1 MLASVVRVRPGS
13 SLPDSIQIMRAVVV
27 ADGELTWD
35 VVADPEPGE
44 GEVLI
49 RVVAAGVNRADLL
62 QRRGLYPPP
71 PGAPEGL
78 GLECSGE
85 VVGVGPGVTRRR
97 VGDLVC
103 ALLPGGGYAEL
114 VTVDEGLTMSIP
126 GGLSVEDAAGVPEV
140 ACTVWS
146 NVFDVARLQPGE
158 SLLVHGGAGGIGTF
172 AIQLGVAKTARVFT
186 TARKENHADLRE
198 LGAEVT
204 VDYRDGDFVSVVQG
218 LGGADVILDNVG
230 AANLA
235 SNVDA
240 LAPDGRIAIIGFQ
253 GGRHAD
259 LDLARLMGKRGTLYS
274 AGLRARPLKQRV
286 SIVEATERG
295 VWPHYADGTIRA
307 VTSERL
313 PMSEVAGAHAML
325 DAGGNL
331 GKVLL
336 IPG

>member
-1 MLASVVRVRPGS
+1 
-13 SLPDSIQIMRAVVV
+13 MRAVVV
-27 ADGELTWD
+27 RDGELSWGA
-35 VVADPEPGE
+35 VADPEVGE

-49 RVVAAGVNRADLL
+49 RVAAAGVNRADLL
-62 QRRGLYPPP
+62 QRRGLYPAPV
-71 PGAPEGL
+71 GAPAGV

-85 VVGVGPGVTRRR
+85 VVAVGPGVTRRR
-97 VGDLVC
+97 VGERVC
-103 ALLPGGGYAEL
+103 ALLQNGAYAEL
-114 VTVDEGLTMSIP
+114 VAVHEGLTMSIP
-126 GGLSVEDAAGVPEV
+126 AGLSIEDAAGVPEV

-146 NVFDVARLQPGE
+146 NVFEVARLQPGE

-204 VDYRDGDFVSVVQG
+204 IDYRDGDFVSVVQG
-218 LGGADVILDNVG
+218 LGGADVILDNIG

-235 SNVDA
+235 GNIDA
-240 LAPDGRIAIIGFQ
+240 LAPDGRIAVIGFQ

-259 LDLARLMGKRGTLYS
+259 VDLARLMGKRGTLYS
-274 AGLRARPLKQRV
+274 AGLRQRPLHQRV

-307 VTSERL
+307 VTSERV
-313 PMSEVAGAHAML
+313 PMSEAGRAHDLL